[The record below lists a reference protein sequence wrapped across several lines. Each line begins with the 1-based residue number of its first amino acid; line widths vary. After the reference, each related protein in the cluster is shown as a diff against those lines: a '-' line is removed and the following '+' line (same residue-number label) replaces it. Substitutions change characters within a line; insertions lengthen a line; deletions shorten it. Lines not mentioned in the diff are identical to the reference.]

1 VTGLIYVAIIALW
14 AAVLIPIWLRRHES
28 DEIKAVDRFDGA
40 MTALRGFRRGSR
52 GSVDSE
58 VSVKG
63 SWRNE
68 RPVSSAAAR
77 RRKVLYFLAALF
89 VAAVVT
95 WLLGWLPIWAPL
107 VVVALFAVFVFLARK
122 QVAAESRTSRTSRK
136 TRSAGSPRVAY
147 DEDYQD
153 VPSPPRS
160 RRREER
166 VYADI
171 DAEYTQVHEEEL
183 ARPRRRDPLRPT
195 GSWEAMPQN
204 LPTYVDAPSASAM
217 PRRID
222 RLTGTWDSQAMLDQ
236 VRVQRDRAAAADFFD
251 QTQDYEEQRRA
262 AGA

>member
-1 VTGLIYVAIIALW
+1 MTGLIYVAIIALW

-40 MTALRGFRRGSR
+40 MRALRGFRRGSR
-52 GSVDSE
+52 GSVDTE

-68 RPVSSAAAR
+68 RSVSSPAAR
-77 RRKVLYFLAALF
+77 RRKVLVSLAAAF
-89 VAAVVT
+89 VVAAVT
-95 WLLGWLPIWAPL
+95 WILGWLPIWAPL
-107 VVVALFAVFVFLARK
+107 LVVALVVAFVFLARK
-122 QVAAESRTSRTSRK
+122 QVAAETRATRTSRRARPAGTSRVVYNENVD
-136 TRSAGSPRVAY
+136 AP
-147 DEDYQD
+147 
-153 VPSPPRS
+153 PPRN

-171 DAEYTQVHEEEL
+171 DAEYTQAHEEEL

-204 LPTYVDAPSASAM
+204 LPTYVDAPSASAV

-222 RLTGTWDSQAMLDQ
+222 RATGTWDSQAMLDQ

-251 QTQDYEEQRRA
+251 QTQDYEDQRRA

>member
-1 VTGLIYVAIIALW
+1 MTGLIYVAIIALW
-14 AAVLIPIWLRRHES
+14 AAVLIPIWLRRHEA

-52 GSVDSE
+52 TAVDPE

-63 SWRNE
+63 FWRNE
-68 RPVSSAAAR
+68 RRVPSAAAR
-77 RRKVLYFLAALF
+77 RRKVLYSLAALF
-89 VAAVVT
+89 VVAVVT
-95 WLLGWLPIWAPL
+95 WTLGWLPIWAPL
-107 VVVALFAVFVFLARK
+107 IVVALFVAFVFLARK
-122 QVAAESRTSRTSRK
+122 QVAAETRATRTSRREHP
-136 TRSAGSPRVAY
+136 AGSTRAAY
-147 DEDYQD
+147 DEDYQS
-153 VPSPPRS
+153 PPPPRS

-171 DAEYTQVHEEEL
+171 DAEYMQAHEEEL

-222 RLTGTWDSQAMLDQ
+222 RVTGTWDSQAMLDQ

-251 QTQDYEEQRRA
+251 QTQDYEDQRRA
-262 AGA
+262 SGA

>member
-1 VTGLIYVAIIALW
+1 MTGLIYVAIIALW

-40 MTALRGFRRGSR
+40 MKALRGFRRGSR
-52 GSVDSE
+52 GAVDSD

-63 SWRNE
+63 AWRNE
-68 RPVSSAAAR
+68 RPVSSPAAR
-77 RRKVLYFLAALF
+77 RRKVLVSLAALF
-89 VAAVVT
+89 VVATLT
-95 WLLGWLPIWAPL
+95 WILGWLPIWAPL
-107 VVVALFAVFVFLARK
+107 LVVALFVAFVFLARK
-122 QVAAESRTSRTSRK
+122 QVAAETRATRTSRRARAAGTSRVVY
-136 TRSAGSPRVAY
+136 SENVDAP
-147 DEDYQD
+147 
-153 VPSPPRS
+153 PPRS

-171 DAEYTQVHEEEL
+171 DAEYTQAHEEEL

-204 LPTYVDAPSASAM
+204 LPTYVDAPSASAV

-222 RLTGTWDSQAMLDQ
+222 RATGTWDSQAMLDQ

-251 QTQDYEEQRRA
+251 QTQDYEDQRRA

>member
-1 VTGLIYVAIIALW
+1 MTGLIYVAIIALW

-40 MTALRGFRRGSR
+40 MKALRGFRRGSR
-52 GSVDSE
+52 GAVDSD

-63 SWRNE
+63 AWRNE
-68 RPVSSAAAR
+68 RPVSSPTAR
-77 RRKVLYFLAALF
+77 RRKVLVSLSALF
-89 VAAVVT
+89 VVATLT
-95 WLLGWLPIWAPL
+95 WILGWLPIWAPL
-107 VVVALFAVFVFLARK
+107 LVVALFVAFVFLARK
-122 QVAAESRTSRTSRK
+122 QVGAETRANRTSRK
-136 TRSAGSPRVAY
+136 IRTAGSTRATHNDDFEVA
-147 DEDYQD
+147 
-153 VPSPPRS
+153 PPPRN

-171 DAEYTQVHEEEL
+171 DAEFTQAHEEEL

-222 RLTGTWDSQAMLDQ
+222 RVTGTWDSQAMLDQ

-251 QTQDYEEQRRA
+251 QTQDNEEQRRA

>member
-1 VTGLIYVAIIALW
+1 MTGLIYVAIIALW

-40 MTALRGFRRGSR
+40 MTALRGIRRGSR
-52 GSVDSE
+52 GAIETE

-63 SWRNE
+63 AGRTE
-68 RPVSSAAAR
+68 HPVSTAAAR
-77 RRKVLYFLAALF
+77 RRKVLVVLAAVF
-89 VAAVVT
+89 VVAVIS
-95 WLLGWLPIWAPL
+95 WILGWLPIWAPL
-107 VVVALFAVFVFLARK
+107 VVVALFAAFVFLARK
-122 QVAAESRTSRTSRK
+122 QVVAETRATRTSRK
-136 TRSAGSPRVAY
+136 ARPTNSTRAAY
-147 DEDYQD
+147 DEDYKGA
-153 VPSPPRS
+153 PPPRS

-171 DAEYTQVHEEEL
+171 DAEYTQAHEEEL

-204 LPTYVDAPSASAM
+204 LPTYVDAPSASAV

-222 RLTGTWDSQAMLDQ
+222 RVTGAWDSQAMLDQ

-251 QTQDYEEQRRA
+251 QTQDYEDQRRA
-262 AGA
+262 SGA

>member
-1 VTGLIYVAIIALW
+1 MTGLIYVAIIALW

-40 MTALRGFRRGSR
+40 MKALRGFRRGSR
-52 GSVDSE
+52 GSVDTE

-63 SWRNE
+63 AWRNE

-77 RRKVLYFLAALF
+77 RRKVILSLAGLF
-89 VAAVVT
+89 VVAVVT
-95 WLLGWLPIWAPL
+95 WILGWLPIWAPL
-107 VVVALFAVFVFLARK
+107 LLVALFAAFVFLARK
-122 QVAAESRTSRTSRK
+122 QVAAETRATRTSRK
-136 TRSAGSPRVAY
+136 SRSSSATRASR
-147 DEDYQD
+147 DEPYEDA
-153 VPSPPRS
+153 PNPPRS

-171 DAEYTQVHEEEL
+171 DAEYTQAHEEEL

-204 LPTYVDAPSASAM
+204 LPTYVDAPSASAV

-222 RLTGTWDSQAMLDQ
+222 RVTGAWDSQAMLDQ
-236 VRVQRDRAAAADFFD
+236 VRIQRDRAAAADFFD

-262 AGA
+262 SGA